1 MSWVGT
7 IGATNPIIA
16 TINQLLHQITEPLL
30 GPIRRVIPPLGMFD
44 LTPMIALI
52 LLSIARRILESML
65 TG

>member
-1 MSWVGT
+1 
-7 IGATNPIIA
+7 TNPIIA